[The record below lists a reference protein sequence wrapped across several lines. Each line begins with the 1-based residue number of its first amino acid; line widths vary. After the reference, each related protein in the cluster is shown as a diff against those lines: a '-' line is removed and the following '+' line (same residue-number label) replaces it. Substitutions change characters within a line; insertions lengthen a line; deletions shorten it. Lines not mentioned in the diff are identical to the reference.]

1 MLIHQYKRKP
11 ARKPS
16 IIRRIDFVKML
27 NPSAVQIRRIRII
40 ATLMVI
46 IGAVLW
52 LRNFVINPTHWPI
65 AKINIEGHLSYVSK
79 DTLREITQKYSQTN
93 LYQLNDIDLENALEA
108 LPWVKDIKLRKS
120 WPDSLTLYVEE
131 HRPIAYWGEQQLLDQ
146 YGEIFDGK
154 LPDGALPE
162 NRVNFPKLYS
172 PENKGHEMGKRYIQV
187 LKWLKDIPLQLVS
200 LSEDARGSWVI
211 SFDEGLLVKIGV
223 YDQEKRLRRF
233 VAAYHVVLGKQL
245 DKINVV
251 DLRYTNGFA
260 VEWK

>member
-1 MLIHQYKRKP
+1 MPSHRYKRKPVHKP

-16 IIRRIDFVKML
+16 IIRRIDFVKIL
-27 NPSAVQIRRIRII
+27 NPSVIQIRRIRMI
-40 ATLMVI
+40 ATLMII

-52 LRNFVINPTHWPI
+52 LRNFLINPTHWPI
-65 AKINIEGHLSYVSK
+65 AQISIEGHLSYV
-79 DTLREITQKYSQTN
+79 DEQVLREITQKYSKTN
-93 LYQLNDIDLENALEA
+93 LYQLNDIDLESELET

-120 WPDSLTLYVEE
+120 WPDSLILYVKE
-131 HRPIAYWGEQQLLDQ
+131 HRPIAYWGEQQLLNQ

-154 LPDGALPE
+154 LPEIRAD
-162 NRVNFPKLYS
+162 FPTLYS
-172 PENKGHEMGKRYIQV
+172 PENKGREMGERYLQV
-187 LKWLKDIPLQLVS
+187 LKWLKDIPLRMVS
-200 LSEDARGSWVI
+200 LSEDTRGSWVI

-223 YDQEKRLRRF
+223 YDQEKRLQRF
-233 VAAYHVVLGKQL
+233 VAAYQVVLGTQL